1 MKIAQRFSAGIIGLL
16 TRVPSGTTES
26 LFRPYGSGLARDLL
40 SSLKRLG
47 YFLFKSD
54 SSSLWM
60 STNLP
65 FDQRA
70 CFIAGQAK
78 SGTTLLAA
86 LLDNHPELLVLP
98 QETAYFPTVLKKY
111 GGADRRAQFNY
122 ITQQSFSR
130 VLFGGEAK
138 WREHEYRNFPQRKF
152 LETFERIAFDSA
164 NVQRDLLALMAE
176 SYAQTIGVPIDRVKR
191 WIEKTPANRN
201 HVDQIFARF
210 PNAKLMVTLR
220 DPRAILATQIALEK
234 IRTTNRFSVY
244 YVIAHWRV
252 AAKLAR
258 RLRAGDLPG
267 LFVQFERLVS
277 ESASVMQEIC
287 DYLEVQFDPEIVL
300 TPTKIGEPWG
310 GNSAAQIA
318 FSKVSAEP
326 ASRWE
331 NELSDDEIGWVEWH
345 CRDLMPEFGYEPR
358 LKSSALRHFTKAI
371 RGERPREYLKSRV
384 YSVRDAWIRR

>member
-1 MKIAQRFSAGIIGLL
+1 LVSEIA
-16 TRVPSGTTES
+16 
-26 LFRPYGSGLARDLL
+26 FREI
-40 SSLKRLG
+40 
-47 YFLFKSD
+47 
-54 SSSLWM
+54 M
-60 STNLP
+60 LP

-78 SGTTLLAA
+78 SGTTLVAA
-86 LLDNHPELLVLP
+86 LLDNHPEVLVLP
-98 QETAYFPTVLKKY
+98 QETAYFPTILRKY
-111 GGADRRAQFNY
+111 RAAGRRAQFDY
-122 ITQQSFSR
+122 LTKQSFSR
-130 VLFGGEAK
+130 VLFSGEPK
-138 WREHEYRNFPQRKF
+138 WREHEYTTFPQQKF
-152 LETFERIAFDSA
+152 LETFESVAFDPA
-164 NVQRDLLALMAE
+164 NAQRDLLALMAE
-176 SYAQTIGVPIDRVKR
+176 SYATTIGVSLDRIKR

-201 HVDQIFARF
+201 EVDEIFARF
-210 PNAKLMVTLR
+210 PHAKFLVTLR

-234 IRTTNRFSVY
+234 TRQTKRFSVY

-258 RLRAGDLPG
+258 RVRAGVVPG

-277 ESASVMQEIC
+277 EPARVMQNVC
-287 DYLEVQFDPEIVL
+287 DYLEIQFDPEIVL
-300 TPTKIGEPWG
+300 TPTKIGERWG

-318 FSKVSAEP
+318 FSEVSAEP

-331 NELSDDEIGWVEWH
+331 NELSEDEVGWVEWH
-345 CRDLMPEFGYEPR
+345 CCDLMPEFGYEPL